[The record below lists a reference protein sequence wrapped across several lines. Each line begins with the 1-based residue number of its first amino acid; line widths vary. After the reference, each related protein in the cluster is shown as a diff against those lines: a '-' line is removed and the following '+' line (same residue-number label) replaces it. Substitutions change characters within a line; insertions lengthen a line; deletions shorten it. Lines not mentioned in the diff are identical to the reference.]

1 MEKINIGNNGFIYP
15 MPVALLGTKV
25 ENRANFMALGWV
37 MRANANPAMLTAAV
51 NKNHLSNKAI
61 RENKTFSV
69 NFPKTDM
76 IEKTDYCGLV
86 SGKREDKSELF
97 NVYYGELKSAPM
109 IEECPLSLE
118 CKLADIYEMPTNDL
132 FIGEI
137 VATYTEE
144 QYLTDGK
151 PDIKKI
157 NPATLTMPDNNYW
170 SIGENIGKAWNMGK
184 EIIK

>member
-15 MPVALLGTKV
+15 MPVALLGTNVDNK
-25 ENRANFMALGWV
+25 ANFMALGWLT
-37 MRANANPAMLTAAV
+37 RINANPPMLAVGV
-51 NKNHLSNKAI
+51 NKNHLTNKII
-61 RENKTFSV
+61 RETKTFSV
-69 NFPKTDM
+69 NFPKTGM

-86 SGKREDKSELF
+86 SGEREDKSTLF
-97 NVYYGELKSAPM
+97 NVYYGKLKTAPM

-118 CKLADIYEMPTNDL
+118 CKLIDAYEMPTNDL

-137 VATYTEE
+137 VGTYTEE

-157 NPATLTMPDNNYW
+157 NPAVLTMPDNNYW
-170 SIGENIGKAWNMGK
+170 SIGENIGKAWNVGK
-184 EIIK
+184 NLK